1 MNTEQFLNKYQD
13 SGEFLDE
20 RDVKELIG
28 CVQQAKANRQKFK
41 AVEANRV
48 YFTFSVIVFY
58 VMIAGIFIV
67 LNLISGL
74 GVEKFNDEVRTMFF
88 SIFALIAMFLT
99 SAPVHNY
106 VKGTGLNAYKYSL
119 LPGGLAILFD
129 REIITDHFNYRNLE
143 KASDEIDESNARRY
157 SVIKSKG
164 QIPYAIVDRFTGSS
178 RDTLVHLLKI
188 QFKEMNDDL
197 YDARQRDFDNW
208 FNSVNNGAT
217 HNWDKFVN

>member
-1 MNTEQFLNKYQD
+1 
-13 SGEFLDE
+13 
-20 RDVKELIG
+20 
-28 CVQQAKANRQKFK
+28 
-41 AVEANRV
+41 
-48 YFTFSVIVFY
+48 
-58 VMIAGIFIV
+58 MIAGIFIV
-67 LNLISGL
+67 LHLLSGL

-99 SAPVHNY
+99 SVPVHNY

-188 QFKEMNDDL
+188 QFKEMNDEL

>member
-13 SGEFLDE
+13 SGKFLDE
-20 RDVKELIG
+20 SDVGELIG
-28 CVQQAKANRQKFK
+28 CVQQAKASRQKFK
-41 AVEANRV
+41 EVEANRI
-48 YFTFSVIVFY
+48 YFNFSVIVFY
-58 VMIAGIFIV
+58 IMIAGIFIV
-67 LNLISGL
+67 LHLLSGL

-99 SAPVHNY
+99 SVPVHKY

-143 KASDEIDESNARRY
+143 KASDEIDESSARRY

-188 QFKEMNDDL
+188 QFKEMNDEL

>member
-13 SGEFLDE
+13 SGKFLDE
-20 RDVKELIG
+20 SDVRELIG
-28 CVQQAKANRQKFK
+28 CVQQAKASRQKFK
-41 AVEANRV
+41 EVEANRI
-48 YFTFSVIVFY
+48 YFNFSVIVFY
-58 VMIAGIFIV
+58 IMIAGIFIV
-67 LNLISGL
+67 LHLLSGL

-99 SAPVHNY
+99 SVPVHNY
-106 VKGTGLNAYKYSL
+106 VKGTGLNPYKYSL

-143 KASDEIDESNARRY
+143 KASDEIDESSARRY

-188 QFKEMNDDL
+188 QFKEMNDEL

>member
-13 SGEFLDE
+13 SGKFLDE
-20 RDVKELIG
+20 SDVRELIG
-28 CVQQAKANRQKFK
+28 CVQQAKASRQKFK
-41 AVEANRV
+41 EVEANRI
-48 YFTFSVIVFY
+48 YFNFSVIVFY
-58 VMIAGIFIV
+58 IMIAGIFIV
-67 LNLISGL
+67 LHLLSGL

-99 SAPVHNY
+99 SVPVHNY

-143 KASDEIDESNARRY
+143 KASDEIDESSARRY

-188 QFKEMNDDL
+188 QFKEMNDEL